1 MPDSIVAVLG
11 YPRKP
16 DEATDHVYNEIHLLH
31 QPYDN
36 DGKKVATAVVLNN
49 NQEILSLL
57 RNHKLEMR
65 VVPKNIEMGDKDVLQ
80 NLSTSIGS
88 WVKAQAPTIAVNQIQ
103 DLFTG
108 QIAPQ
113 KLSPEQ
119 KKLEEKYKEENF
131 DLINWF
137 IISNK

>member
-1 MPDSIVAVLG
+1 MPDSVVAVLG

-31 QPYDN
+31 QPYDKE
-36 DGKKVATAVVLNN
+36 GKKAATAVVLNN